1 MSYTKEDITELEKKA
16 EEAEIN
22 ADARDRNCYHKDFY
36 SNSARTE
43 VFRLKKLINLIKVIE
58 ESDTLEQVDWD
69 KGGGLVIINKKFI
82 VSLAKD
88 QWRVLGKN
96 TWYRHK
102 QDLKHF
108 IDKYVRKTQ

>member
-1 MSYTKEDITELEKKA
+1 MSYTKEDIPKLEKRV
-16 EEAEIN
+16 EQAEIN
-22 ADARDRNCYHKDFY
+22 ADARDESCYHKDFY
-36 SNSARTE
+36 SNSARKE
-43 VFRLKKLINLIKVIE
+43 AYRLNKLINLIKVIE
-58 ESDTLEQVDWD
+58 DSDTLEQVDWD

-82 VSLAKD
+82 VSLAND

-108 IDKYVRKTQ
+108 IDNYVRKSQ